1 MSHKQISFRSIK
13 ILSIVV
19 YEESLK
25 KLKFLNYESV
35 ININEAYSNFILKL
49 TSVNDEIEPCETK
62 KVKGNS
68 KEWFDSL
75 VSEEINN
82 RDKPFKKLKKSRLLL
97 DQENYNKALR
107 NWETNWKKTCW
118 KKEEL
123 LWKNLTE
130 NIGKPKELWKT
141 LKAHG
146 LSNKISIA
154 RINTLKDDKLVI
166 WPKVHF
172 KDFSNVLC
180 QYGKNTFYKS
190 FDLSQRNMVL
200 ITKI

>member
-1 MSHKQISFRSIK
+1 MPHKQISFRSIK

-82 RDKPFKKLKKSRLLL
+82 RDKPFKKLKSL
-97 DQENYNKALR
+97 DYPLTRKTITKPYEIEKLT
-107 NWETNWKKTCW
+107 EKKTCW

-154 RINTLKDDKLVI
+154 RINALKDDKLVI

-172 KDFSNVLC
+172 RDFSNVLC